1 MLREQPRRRNGFSR
15 GLESIE
21 LGVGLGLACNATSLH
36 LGELMGHFLITRVIQ
51 SIVTLAVIS
60 MVVFVMAR
68 ASGDPVTLL
77 ASNQATA
84 QDIALLRQQLG
95 LDQPLPVQYWVFI
108 SNAVRGNL
116 GKSLADKGD
125 VAQLIA
131 ERLPNS
137 AIIGLPALFLST
149 ALGMALGV
157 AAAVKRDTWVDKS
170 VRVLAVLGQSM
181 PTFWLAIMA
190 IFVFSVLLRVLP
202 TSGMG
207 TPDHYVL
214 PIAVL
219 VFFALPMR
227 MRLMRSSLLEILA
240 TEYVK
245 QARAKG
251 LSEGAVIWR
260 HAVRNA
266 LSPQLTSF
274 GLTLAF
280 AITGAIIVETVFSW
294 PGLGQ
299 LAYQAMLARD
309 YPLIQ
314 GTVLLVAVIVIGANL
329 LVDVLYASLD
339 PRIRY

>member
-1 MLREQPRRRNGFSR
+1 MGRFLLSR
-15 GLESIE
+15 VIESI
-21 LGVGLGLACNATSLH
+21 LTIL
-36 LGELMGHFLITRVIQ
+36 
-51 SIVTLAVIS
+51 VIS

-68 ASGDPVTLL
+68 ATGDPVTLL
-77 ASNQATA
+77 ASDKATA
-84 QDIALLRQQLG
+84 QDIAVLKQQLG
-95 LDQPLPVQYWVFI
+95 LDQPLPIQYWVFI
-108 SNAVRGNL
+108 TNAVRGNL

-125 VAQLIA
+125 VAQLIG

-137 AIIGLPALFLST
+137 AAIGVPALVLST
-149 ALGMALGV
+149 VIGMAMGV

-170 VRVLAVLGQSM
+170 MRVVAVLGQSM
-181 PTFWLAIMA
+181 PAFWVSIMA
-190 IFVFSVLLRVLP
+190 IFIFSVVLRVLP

-207 TPDHYVL
+207 SPDHYIL

-219 VFFALPMR
+219 TFFALPMR
-227 MRLMRSSLLEILA
+227 MRLMRSSLLDILG

-251 LSEGAVIWR
+251 LSENAVIWR
-260 HAVRNA
+260 HAVRNS

-280 AITGAIIVETVFSW
+280 AITGAVLVETVFSW

-299 LAYQAMLARD
+299 LAYQAMLSRD

-314 GTVLLVAVIVIGANL
+314 GTVLLVALLVIVANL
-329 LVDVLYASLD
+329 MVDVLYAYID

>member
-1 MLREQPRRRNGFSR
+1 
-15 GLESIE
+15 
-21 LGVGLGLACNATSLH
+21 
-36 LGELMGHFLITRVIQ
+36 MGHYLLTRSIQ
-51 SIVTLAVIS
+51 SVVTILVIS
-60 MVVFVMAR
+60 VVVFVMAR
-68 ASGDPVTLL
+68 ATGDPVTLL
-77 ASNQATA
+77 ASSQATA

-95 LDQPLPVQYWVFI
+95 LDQPLPIQYWVFI
-108 SNAVRGNL
+108 TNALHGNL

-125 VAQLIA
+125 VAQLIG

-137 AIIGLPALFLST
+137 AAIGVPALVLST
-149 ALGMALGV
+149 VIGVAMGV

-170 VRVLAVLGQSM
+170 MRVVAVLGQSM
-181 PTFWLAIMA
+181 PAFWVSIMA
-190 IFVFSVLLRVLP
+190 IFIFSVVLRVLP

-207 TPDHYVL
+207 SPDHYIL

-219 VFFALPMR
+219 TFFALPMR
-227 MRLMRSSLLEILA
+227 MRLMRSSLLEIMG

-251 LSEGAVIWR
+251 LSERAVIWR

-280 AITGAIIVETVFSW
+280 AITGAVLVETVFSW

-314 GTVLLVAVIVIGANL
+314 GTVLLVAVLVVGANF
-329 LVDVLYASLD
+329 LVDVLYAYID
-339 PRIRY
+339 PRIKY

>member
-1 MLREQPRRRNGFSR
+1 
-15 GLESIE
+15 
-21 LGVGLGLACNATSLH
+21 
-36 LGELMGHFLITRVIQ
+36 MGRFLVTRVIQ
-51 SIVTLAVIS
+51 SILTILVIS

-68 ASGDPVTLL
+68 ATGDPVTLL
-77 ASNQATA
+77 ASTNASA
-84 QDIALLRQQLG
+84 QDIALLKQQLG
-95 LDQPLPVQYWVFI
+95 LDQPVPIQYWVFI
-108 SNAVRGNL
+108 TNAVRGNL
-116 GKSLADKGD
+116 GKSLANKDD
-125 VAQLIA
+125 VAQQIG

-137 AIIGLPALFLST
+137 AAIGLPALLLST
-149 ALGMALGV
+149 ILGCAMGV
-157 AAAVKRDTWVDKS
+157 AAAVKRDTWIDKTI
-170 VRVLAVLGQSM
+170 RVVAVLGQSM
-181 PTFWLAIMA
+181 PAFWVSIMA
-190 IFVFSVLLRVLP
+190 IFIFSVLLRVLP

-207 TPDHYVL
+207 SPDHFVL

-219 VFFALPMR
+219 TFFALPMR
-227 MRLMRSSLLEILA
+227 MRLMRSSLLEIMG

-251 LSEGAVIWR
+251 LSEAAVVWR

-280 AITGAIIVETVFSW
+280 AITGAVLVETVFSW

-299 LAYQAMLARD
+299 LAYQAMLSRD

-314 GTVLLVAVIVIGANL
+314 GTVLLVAVLTIGANL
-329 LVDVLYASLD
+329 LVDVLYAYVD

>member
-1 MLREQPRRRNGFSR
+1 
-15 GLESIE
+15 
-21 LGVGLGLACNATSLH
+21 
-36 LGELMGHFLITRVIQ
+36 MGHFLIARVIQ
-51 SIVTLAVIS
+51 SILTLLVIS
-60 MVVFVMAR
+60 LVVFVMAR
-68 ASGDPVTLL
+68 ATGDPVTLL
-77 ASNQATA
+77 ASPQATT
-84 QDIALLRQQLG
+84 QDIALLKQQLG

-108 SNAVRGNL
+108 TNALRGNL
-116 GKSLADKGD
+116 GRSLADKGD
-125 VAQLIA
+125 VAQLIG

-137 AIIGLPALFLST
+137 AIIGLPALLLST
-149 ALGMALGV
+149 VLGMALGV
-157 AAAVKRDTWVDKS
+157 AAAVKRDTWIDKS

-214 PIAVL
+214 PVAVL
-219 VFFALPMR
+219 TFFAMPMR

-329 LVDVLYASLD
+329 LVDALYASLD

>member
-1 MLREQPRRRNGFSR
+1 MVR
-15 GLESIE
+15 
-21 LGVGLGLACNATSLH
+21 
-36 LGELMGHFLITRVIQ
+36 FLLTRVIQ
-51 SIVTLAVIS
+51 SIATVLVIS
-60 MVVFVMAR
+60 MVVFAMAR
-68 ASGDPVTLL
+68 ATGDPVTLL
-77 ASNQATA
+77 ASTNATA
-84 QDIALLRQQLG
+84 QDIALLRQQFG
-95 LDQPLPVQYWVFI
+95 LDQPLPVQYWVFLT
-108 SNAVRGNL
+108 NAVQGNL
-116 GKSLADKGD
+116 GKSLANKQD
-125 VAQLIA
+125 VAQQIG

-137 AIIGLPALFLST
+137 AAIGVPALLLST
-149 ALGMALGV
+149 ILGVAMGV

-170 VRVLAVLGQSM
+170 MRVIAVLGQSM
-181 PTFWLAIMA
+181 PAFWVSIMA

-207 TPDHYVL
+207 SPDHYVL

-219 VFFALPMR
+219 TFFALPMR
-227 MRLMRSSLLEILA
+227 MRLMRSSLLEIMG

-251 LSEGAVIWR
+251 LSESAVVWR

-280 AITGAIIVETVFSW
+280 AITGAVLVETVFSW

-299 LAYQAMLARD
+299 LAYQAMLSRD

-314 GTVLLVAVIVIGANL
+314 GTVLLVAVLTIGANL
-329 LVDVLYASLD
+329 LVDVLYAYVD
-339 PRIRY
+339 PRVRY

>member
-1 MLREQPRRRNGFSR
+1 
-15 GLESIE
+15 
-21 LGVGLGLACNATSLH
+21 
-36 LGELMGHFLITRVIQ
+36 MGHFLLSRLIQ
-51 SIVTLAVIS
+51 SIMTLLVIS
-60 MVVFVMAR
+60 VVVFVMAR
-68 ASGDPVTLL
+68 ATGDPVTLL
-77 ASNQATA
+77 ASQQATA
-84 QDIALLRQQLG
+84 EDIALLKKQLG

-125 VAQLIA
+125 VAQLIGD
-131 ERLPNS
+131 RLPNS
-137 AIIGLPALFLST
+137 AAIGVPALVLST
-149 ALGMALGV
+149 MLGIALGV
-157 AAAVKRDTWVDKS
+157 AAAVNRDTWIDKMA
-170 VRVLAVLGQSM
+170 RVVAVLGQSM
-181 PTFWLAIMA
+181 PAFWVSIMA
-190 IFVFSVLLRVLP
+190 IFVFSVLLRWLP

-207 TPDHYVL
+207 SPDHYIL

-219 VFFALPMR
+219 TFFALPQR
-227 MRLMRSSLLEILA
+227 MRLMRSSLLEIMG

-251 LSEGAVIWR
+251 LSEQKVIWR

-280 AITGAIIVETVFSW
+280 AITGAVLVEAVFSW

-299 LAYQAMLARD
+299 LAYQAMLSRD

-314 GTVLLVAVIVIGANL
+314 GTVLLVAVLVIGANL
-329 LVDVLYASLD
+329 LVDVLYAYID
-339 PRIRY
+339 PRVRYE

>member
-1 MLREQPRRRNGFSR
+1 
-15 GLESIE
+15 
-21 LGVGLGLACNATSLH
+21 
-36 LGELMGHFLITRVIQ
+36 MGHFLLGRLIQ
-51 SIVTLAVIS
+51 SILTLLVIS
-60 MVVFVMAR
+60 VVVFVMAR
-68 ASGDPVTLL
+68 ATGDPVTLL
-77 ASNQATA
+77 ASQQATA
-84 QDIALLRQQLG
+84 DDIALLKQQLG

-125 VAQLIA
+125 VAHLIGD
-131 ERLPNS
+131 RLPNS
-137 AIIGLPALFLST
+137 AAIGVPALLLST
-149 ALGMALGV
+149 MLGVALGV
-157 AAAVKRDTWVDKS
+157 AAAVNRDTWIDKAA
-170 VRVLAVLGQSM
+170 RVVAVLGQSM
-181 PTFWLAIMA
+181 PAFWVSIMA
-190 IFVFSVLLRVLP
+190 IFVFSVLLRWLP

-207 TPDHYVL
+207 SPDHYVL

-219 VFFALPMR
+219 TFFALPQR
-227 MRLMRSSLLEILA
+227 MRLMRSSLLEILG

-251 LSEGAVIWR
+251 LSEHSVIWR

-280 AITGAIIVETVFSW
+280 AITGAVLVEAVFSW

-299 LAYQAMLARD
+299 LAYQAMLSRD

-314 GTVLLVAVIVIGANL
+314 GTVLLVAVLVIGANL
-329 LVDVLYASLD
+329 LVDVLYAYID
-339 PRIRY
+339 PRIRYD